1 MASIFECSFF
11 MGHEHVYWRRVR
23 HFSASGAGYFLNLIA
38 NGMSSYNIAPPARP
52 PFQPGVP
59 GWLSFDNKLEGG
71 GVLEAA
77 VQAHLQVRPL
87 PPYLKPSSMGQLG
100 VLIVCEVSV
109 T

>member
-1 MASIFECSFF
+1 
-11 MGHEHVYWRRVR
+11 
-23 HFSASGAGYFLNLIA
+23 
-38 NGMSSYNIAPPARP
+38 MSSYNIAPPARP

-100 VLIVCEVSV
+100 VFPRSYGLRNECEASRAEWKNAQLPSRSDRLCCQ
-109 T
+109 TEAFIHHGEWLAL